1 MLFNLHKVYIQA
13 IEELERKEF
22 DFIII
27 GSGPAGITLCNEILK
42 KKKNILIIEKG
53 DLLKSRAEKIFHKF
67 LPIKLNSRVFGV
79 GGTSNAW
86 SNVSST
92 FEKFEMEQ
100 RWEKKKYKFMAI
112 KLC

>member
-42 KKKNILIIEKG
+42 KKK
-53 DLLKSRAEKIFHKF
+53 
-67 LPIKLNSRVFGV
+67 
-79 GGTSNAW
+79 
-86 SNVSST
+86 
-92 FEKFEMEQ
+92 
-100 RWEKKKYKFMAI
+100 KKYIDYRKRRFI
-112 KLC
+112 KK

>member
-1 MLFNLHKVYIQA
+1 MLFNLCKVSTKA
-13 IEELERKEF
+13 IEELEKKKF

-42 KKKNILIIEKG
+42 KKKKNILIIEKG
-53 DLLKSRAEKIFHKF
+53 DLLKSRTEKIFHKF

-86 SNVSST
+86 SNVSSS

-100 RWEKKKYKFMAI
+100 RWGKKNI
-112 KLC
+112 NLWP